1 VTVPEDWQQRPITWV
16 DHGQANW
23 FFAVLGKNL
32 KRTRLRSF
40 YHKKDKRKAG
50 DLGYKDWW
58 SPEKALARQLKE
70 QAIYIVVGDGGDEDG
85 DITAQPASFGEW
97 DGISREAQASFDWE
111 AYNLPRPTIANWSS
125 ETAKTSLHFFFV
137 YTEPVTDIWRWRLL
151 QWRLIRLVGSDPTIA
166 NPSRVMRVP
175 GYKYA
180 HPTEAMGW
188 VTIDSTISTGQKIS
202 FNELEDRILEAE
214 RQRGWDI
221 PSSIP
226 DGAWKKHG
234 AAIKEHLD
242 LERPAEVLVE
252 STPARKSKPSLGPY
266 PAETNF
272 PVSTYED
279 ITEALACIPPRGIVP
294 GTYQRDRNI
303 LWGLAAALEAIGR
316 PREEAAAMVK
326 AAGWKDWG
334 PEQVISS
341 GGNCITEG
349 TFWFHAMEGGYKP
362 KSRGPAR
369 ISYAAQVNAT
379 PAEKKEAEVE
389 KKEAFQGIEQC
400 LREAIDLPQAESI
413 LFIADLSK
421 QTGVHTIELRKILD
435 GLVQAD
441 QIRDRMAA
449 EIKDLKAKQQRKK
462 LSELI
467 TLDYLFPPAIA
478 AAIRVKTRYLPCD
491 EMSPAILYAT
501 GQSSLLRLGTKL
513 WAVRVSGWSTPLNLF
528 SVLVSGTG
536 TKKSPLKAAVLDQ
549 PLQEIQDYHIAQNKK
564 QKENWERNNKG
575 VKPEDKEAKPAPL
588 FVYASKTTPER
599 LSQQMMF
606 QEAAKMSF
614 LLMRDEFAGLIGS
627 IGMYQQ
633 AGKGDGM
640 QQILELYDGGG
651 ENSMYKTVEGV
662 TFRSSKLSICSNSHD
677 SVIKGYME
685 SGDPQGLWARFC
697 MVPMPPNVVELPEA
711 DDPVEVQEF
720 EDAQKLLTEISW
732 KMFKMPPRELEFTP
746 QARAQFVKYESKEAG
761 LGVHQDNAI
770 GALHNK
776 SGGKVVRLAG
786 IFHCLELAAGSDR
799 DPYKVPV
806 SDLDRACNLVNYMND
821 WMISLV
827 ETGEQDE
834 DSGAGI
840 LSRVLDIAR
849 KRGRPVTFGEVV
861 RSWPKKTRH
870 LVNKQVI
877 IDTFE
882 ALAECGEGQLDA
894 EGGFTAN

>member
-1 VTVPEDWQQRPITWV
+1 MTIPEDWQQRPITWV

-23 FFAVLGKNL
+23 FFSVLGKDL
-32 KRTRLRSF
+32 GRTRLRSF

-50 DLGYKDWW
+50 DLGYKDYW

-70 QAIYIVVGDGGDEDG
+70 QAVYIVVGDGGDEDD

-97 DGISREAQASFDWE
+97 DGISREAQALFDWE
-111 AYNLPRPTIANWSS
+111 AHNLPRPTIANWSS
-125 ETAKTSLHFFFV
+125 ETEKTSLHFFFV

-180 HPTEAMGW
+180 HATEAMGW
-188 VTIDSTISTGQKIS
+188 VTIDPAISTGQKIS
-202 FNELEDRILEAE
+202 FTELEDRILEAE

-221 PSSIP
+221 PSCIP

-234 AAIKEHLD
+234 AAIKEHLG
-242 LERPAEVLVE
+242 LERPVEVTPKRK
-252 STPARKSKPSLGPY
+252 STPLVASG
-266 PAETNF
+266 NDQDF
-272 PVSTYED
+272 PPRTYEE
-279 ITEALACIPPRGIVP
+279 IKEALTHIPPRGLVP

-316 PREEAAAMVK
+316 PREEAASMVT

-341 GGNCITEG
+341 GGSCITEG
-349 TFWFHAMEGGYKP
+349 TFWFHAREGGYNPRPGSQKKLVGLAQP
-362 KSRGPAR
+362 KIADT
-369 ISYAAQVNAT
+369 T
-379 PAEKKEAEVE
+379 PEAVSEKKEV
-389 KKEAFQGIEQC
+389 FQGIEQR

-413 LFIADLSK
+413 LFVADLSK

-435 GLVQAD
+435 GLIKAD
-441 QIRDRMAA
+441 QVKDQMAA

-478 AAIRVKTRYLPCD
+478 AAIKVKTRYLPCD

-513 WAVRVSGWSTPLNLF
+513 WAVRVSGWAAPLNLF

-549 PLQEIQDYHIAQNKK
+549 PLQEIQDYHIAQNKRQEEDWK
-564 QKENWERNNKG
+564 YNNRG

-606 QEAAKMSF
+606 QEAAKMGF

-651 ENSMYKTVEGV
+651 ENSMYKTIEGV
-662 TFRSSKLSICSNSHD
+662 NFRSSKLSICSNSHD

-685 SGDPQGLWARFC
+685 AGDPQGLWARFC
-697 MVPMPPNVVELPEA
+697 MVPMPPNVVELPEV
-711 DDPVEVQEF
+711 DDPVEVREF
-720 EDAQKLLTEISW
+720 EDAQKFLTEISW
-732 KMFKMPPRELEFTP
+732 KMFRMPSRELEFTP
-746 QARAQFVKYESKEAG
+746 QARAQFVKYESREAR

-799 DPYKVPV
+799 DPYKVPA
-806 SDLDRACNLVNYMND
+806 SDLDRACNLVDYMND

-834 DSGAGI
+834 EGGAGI
-840 LSRVLDIAR
+840 IDKVLDIAK
-849 KRGRPVTFGEVV
+849 KRGRSVGTQEVV

-877 IDTFE
+877 LDAFE
-882 ALAECGEGQLDA
+882 ALVECGGGTLDA
-894 EGGFTAN
+894 EGVFTANQ